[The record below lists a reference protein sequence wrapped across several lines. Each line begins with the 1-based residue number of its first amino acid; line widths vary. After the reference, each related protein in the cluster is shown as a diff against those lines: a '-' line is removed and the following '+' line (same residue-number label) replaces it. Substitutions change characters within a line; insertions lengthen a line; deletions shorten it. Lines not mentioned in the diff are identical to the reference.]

1 MSWSR
6 RFAAR
11 LLPRFAASGVS
22 SLLLA
27 GALACGGAGSTAGGK
42 GSGVPVFV
50 ISVDTLRADHL
61 PAYGYR
67 GVATPN
73 LDALRRDSVLFQ
85 NAYSHVPLTLA
96 SHAAILTGRLPQDNG
111 IRDNYGY
118 SLSPK
123 VQTLASFLK
132 ARGYATGAAISAA
145 VLARGSGLEQGFDF
159 YDDDVHRD
167 GREERD
173 GSKTEAALEAWL
185 AGRQAAAAT
194 APVFAFL
201 HIFEPHTPYEPPEPY
216 RSRYPGSPYDGEI
229 ARADEIV
236 GTWIAKLKTAGLY
249 DRALV
254 IFLSDH
260 GEGLGDHG
268 EREHGV
274 LLYREAI
281 HVPLFVKYPANRN
294 GGGTVAPAVGLVDL
308 FPTIARAAGMEPP
321 AGLTGV
327 PLEDAH
333 APERAIYSET
343 LYPRL
348 RLGWSD
354 LASLVD
360 SAHHYIEAP
369 RPELYDVVADP
380 GERKDLAPGLPP
392 AFRSLRLALSRIPRS
407 YTAPSGAE
415 DPERARQLASLG
427 YLTATSPDAGAAR
440 LPDPKDVIGLL
451 DARHDFAA
459 LLAKKNDAELIAAC
473 REFVAR
479 VPGALDVWRM
489 LADALERKGDHAGA
503 VAALESGLRGAAAT
517 GNPAIRDLA
526 LERLATLL
534 VRAGRR
540 DEALKVAATV
550 TLKDAESLNAIGV
563 AQAESGDLPA
573 ARGSFEKAVAAD
585 PADGPA
591 RLNLGMLLLQSGDA
605 AGARSHLEEA
615 VRLEPGSPAA
625 WETLGQARAES
636 GDAVGARAAWAK
648 ALEID
653 PGRYRA
659 LFNLGIA
666 AGRSGDM
673 AAAATALRRF
683 VAEAPPRTFQ
693 AELSESRRLL
703 AGMQQQQGRSR
714 RP

>member
-1 MSWSR
+1 VTLR
-6 RFAAR
+6 RRGAAAGGGSFARA
-11 LLPRFAASGVS
+11 LSVAA
-22 SLLLA
+22 LALALA
-27 GALACGGAGSTAGGK
+27 GACGPRAAGRGT
-42 GSGVPVFV
+42 GVPVIV

-67 GVATPN
+67 GLATPN
-73 LDALRRDSVLFQ
+73 LDALRRDAVLFQ

-96 SHAAILTGRLPQDNG
+96 SHATILTGRLPPDNG

-123 VQTLASFLK
+123 VLTLAAFLK
-132 ARGYATGAAISAA
+132 AHGYATGGAVSAA

-159 YDDDVHRD
+159 YDDDVHQG
-167 GREERD
+167 GREERE
-173 GSKTEAALEAWL
+173 GSRTEAALEAWI
-185 AGRQAAAAT
+185 AGPRAA
-194 APVFAFL
+194 PPFAFL
-201 HIFEPHTPYEPPEPY
+201 HLFEPHTPYEPPEPY
-216 RSRYPGSPYDGEI
+216 RSRYPTSPYDGEI

-236 GTWIAKLKTAGLY
+236 GTWIGKLKSSGLY

-281 HVPLFVKYPANRN
+281 HVPLFVKFPGNRGA
-294 GGGTVAPAVGLVDL
+294 GGSAAAPVGLVDL
-308 FPTIARAAGMEPP
+308 FPTVARAAGLEVP
-321 AGLTGV
+321 AGLPGV
-327 PLEDAH
+327 PLDVPGEAEKT
-333 APERAIYSET
+333 PGQRERAIYSET

-360 SAHHYIEAP
+360 ARHHYIEAP

-380 GERKDLAPGLPP
+380 AEKRDLAPGLPP
-392 AFRSLRLALSRIPRS
+392 AFRSLRVALSRIARPFV
-407 YTAPSGAE
+407 APSAND

-427 YLTATSPDAGAAR
+427 YLTATSPDPGAAR

-459 LLAKKNDAELIAAC
+459 LLARKNDAELIAAC

-503 VAALESGLRGAAAT
+503 VQALESGLRGAAGT

-540 DEALKVAATV
+540 DEALRVAKTV

-563 AQAESGDLPA
+563 AQAEAGDLA
-573 ARGSFEKAVAAD
+573 GARQSFEKAAASD
-585 PADGPA
+585 ASDASA
-591 RLNLGMLLLQSGDA
+591 RLNLGTLLLRSGDA
-605 AGARSHLEEA
+605 AGARAALEEA
-615 VRLEPGSPAA
+615 VRLEPAAAGA
-625 WETLGQARAES
+625 WEALGQARAET
-636 GDAVGARAAWAK
+636 GDAAGARLAWSK
-648 ALEID
+648 AVDLD
-653 PGRYRA
+653 PRRYRA

-673 AAAATALRRF
+673 PAAASALRRF
-683 VAEAPPRTFQ
+683 VAEAPPRSFE
-693 AELSESRRLL
+693 AELAQSRRLL
-703 AGMQQQQGRSR
+703 AAMKARQPPS
-714 RP
+714 

>member
-1 MSWSR
+1 MRESR
-6 RFAAR
+6 RRVARHVSRNAAI
-11 LLPRFAASGVS
+11 LFSALA
-22 SLLLA
+22 LA
-27 GALACGGAGSTAGGK
+27 GALACGGAG
-42 GSGVPVFV
+42 GSRGAGVPVFV

-73 LDALRRDSVLFQ
+73 LDVLRRDSVLFQ
-85 NAYSHVPLTLA
+85 NAYSQVPLTLA
-96 SHAAILTGRLPQDNG
+96 SHAVILTGRLPPDNG

-132 ARGYATGAAISAA
+132 ANGYATGGAVSAA

-167 GREERD
+167 GREERA
-173 GSKTEAALEAWL
+173 GSKTEAALEGWL
-185 AGRQAAAAT
+185 DARQAGAAT
-194 APVFAFL
+194 VFAFL

-216 RSRYPGSPYDGEI
+216 RSRYPASPYDGEI

-236 GTWIAKLKTAGLY
+236 GTWIAKLKGRALY

-254 IFLSDH
+254 VFLSDH

-281 HVPLFVKYPANRN
+281 HVPLFVKYPGNRDA
-294 GGGTVAPAVGLVDL
+294 GGAVAAPVGLVDL
-308 FPTIARAAGMEPP
+308 FPTIARAAGLQLPV
-321 AGLTGV
+321 GLAGV
-327 PLEDAH
+327 PLAKGT
-333 APERAIYSET
+333 AAERAIYSET

-360 SAHHYIEAP
+360 SRHHYIEAP
-369 RPELYDVVADP
+369 RPELYDVAADP
-380 GERKDLAPGLPP
+380 GEKKDLAPGLPP
-392 AFRSLRLALSRIPRS
+392 AFRSLRVALSRIARP
-407 YTAPSGAE
+407 YTAPSGTD

-427 YLTATSPDAGAAR
+427 YLTATSPDAGSAR

-459 LLAKKNDAELIAAC
+459 LLAKKNDPELIAAC
-473 REFVAR
+473 REFVAK

-503 VAALESGLRGAAAT
+503 AAALESGLRGAAAT

-540 DEALKVAATV
+540 AEALKVAATV

-573 ARGSFEKAVAAD
+573 ARGSFERAVAAD

-591 RLNLGMLLLQSGDA
+591 RLNLGTLLLQSGDA
-605 AGARSHLEEA
+605 AGARTHLEEA
-615 VRLEPGSPAA
+615 VRLEPGSPGA
-625 WETLGQARAES
+625 WEALGQARAEG
-636 GDAVGARAAWAK
+636 GDAPGARAAWSK
-648 ALEID
+648 AVELD
-653 PGRYRA
+653 PRRYRA

-673 AAAATALRRF
+673 AAATSALRRF
-683 VAEAPPRTFQ
+683 VAEAPRGSFES
-693 AELSESRRLL
+693 ELTESRRLL
-703 AGMQQQQGRSR
+703 AGMQQGPSR
-714 RP
+714 RQ